1 MSRSAKL
8 RAQDGNGN
16 VRRALVMFD
25 TSLWPALPG
34 YKVNAIQL
42 KLSGYPG
49 GVSRASMHAFH
60 PRCPRLRR

>member
-1 MSRSAKL
+1 V
-8 RAQDGNGN
+8 DGN

-34 YKVNAIQL
+34 FKVNAIQL

-49 GVSRASMHAFH
+49 GVSGAGMHACH
-60 PRCPRLRR
+60 PR